1 MSPRRRR
8 AGEVLCT
15 MFLISET
22 SRATGMPQVSAPES
36 LVSGAARLTAVR
48 RERQQASELAT
59 IMTVCRSELG
69 LCYWSVAGF
78 I

>member
-1 MSPRRRR
+1 MVLLRLFDESPRFNPRRRR

-22 SRATGMPQVSAPES
+22 SRATGMPQVSAAES

-48 RERQQASELAT
+48 RERE
-59 IMTVCRSELG
+59 
-69 LCYWSVAGF
+69 
-78 I
+78 